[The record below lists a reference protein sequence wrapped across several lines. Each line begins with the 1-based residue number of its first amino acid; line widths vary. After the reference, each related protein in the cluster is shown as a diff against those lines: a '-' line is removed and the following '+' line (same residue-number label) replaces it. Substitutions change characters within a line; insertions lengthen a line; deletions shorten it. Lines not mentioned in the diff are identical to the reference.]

1 MAGFAKTAANFSPM
15 HWCLQAYYSLFLEGG
30 KLKDVVNNIIP
41 LFIITVVLQLITF
54 WGLKRK
60 NLI

>member
-1 MAGFAKTAANFSPM
+1 
-15 HWCLQAYYSLFLEGG
+15 LFLEGG

-60 NLI
+60 KLI